1 MPSWCPICACP
12 AHTPSRVR
20 NFFAAMASSRQSACT
35 HAGSAS
41 SAQPWN
47 VKGQRQSLN
56 SPFFRFP
63 NSPPCLPFRKA
74 TGSARAAMSGCDAAV
89 LLISRAC
96 LSQCSWPNSI
106 LLFFVTLSLCHH
118 HPPLP
123 PPPPPPPRPPTL
135 PSRPAKPNSRRTSA
149 LSASTP
155 CSSKAHTPN
164 TTAVR
169 CVLRAATISP
179 LSRPCSTAPALRS
192 FKLHR
197 PERDVDLLQ
206 KREECK
212 VLRAQVRKLTKR
224 RDALDNKL
232 EVRSFFQHCRNTS
245 LFPLSWSSSPVPPSP
260 PPAQVLLSRLDMTAQ
275 ELKQV

>member
-1 MPSWCPICACP
+1 MYNCTRATHTRAPAGTMPSWCPICACP

-123 PPPPPPPRPPTL
+123 ALPPSHPGRQSRIRGEPQRCRLQRHVPRRRILQIRPPCVAYCEPPPFHRCPAPAQPPLPSAPSNSTAQSATSTSFRNEKSARFSALRSASSPNGVMRSTTSSRCAHSFNTAATRASFHYRGPPALCPPPPL
-135 PSRPAKPNSRRTSA
+135 PLR
-149 LSASTP
+149 
-155 CSSKAHTPN
+155 CSCP
-164 TTAVR
+164 
-169 CVLRAATISP
+169 
-179 LSRPCSTAPALRS
+179 
-192 FKLHR
+192 
-197 PERDVDLLQ
+197 D
-206 KREECK
+206 
-212 VLRAQVRKLTKR
+212 
-224 RDALDNKL
+224 
-232 EVRSFFQHCRNTS
+232 
-245 LFPLSWSSSPVPPSP
+245 
-260 PPAQVLLSRLDMTAQ
+260 
-275 ELKQV
+275 